1 MHFSSSKK
9 SSIICN
15 LKKIAL
21 KLHFFFRKRW
31 PWVTFSLLNSLKLRG
46 WEFQR
51 KLCILLPKFEKR
63 KFSWSRKTLKSVL
76 RGAIKQKRCI
86 NFLDSSRKV
95 KILFLYQPLI
105 RIILMYCLM
114 YANVSL
120 RYAYCSHP
128 ASQDY
133 SKVIYPKYSKY
144 WP

>member
-1 MHFSSSKK
+1 MTMGYFFSFKLTKIKWVRISKK
-9 SSIICN
+9 TVY
-15 LKKIAL
+15 
-21 KLHFFFRKRW
+21 F
-31 PWVTFSLLNSLKLRG
+31 VTQVWDKNN
-46 WEFQR
+46 
-51 KLCILLPKFEKR
+51 
-63 KFSWSRKTLKSVL
+63 FSWSRKTLKSVL

-133 SKVIYPKYSKY
+133 SKVIYPKYSKH
-144 WP
+144 WPYLLKTKKQIAAP